1 MILPPPAFV
10 TRFLTVSGGGEN
22 WRVIFYETASGGAD
36 SNSSRRQIV
45 DNRPCSLQGDYR
57 EKSIEESVPVR

>member
-1 MILPPPAFV
+1 
-10 TRFLTVSGGGEN
+10 
-22 WRVIFYETASGGAD
+22 VIFYETASGGAD